1 MLLHRK
7 EGRIMAKKLHNM
19 TTDERIA
26 YFAKEREKERIQRRN
41 RVGKLSIEQRV
52 AVIKVH
58 ELLDSI
64 LDTALYPDMGGIKMV
79 SAYDLQELSDAKD
92 TLEHQFNLNS

>member
-1 MLLHRK
+1 
-7 EGRIMAKKLHNM
+7 MAKKLHNM

-26 YFAKEREKERIQRRN
+26 YFEKEREKEKSERAVKIN
-41 RVGKLSIEQRV
+41 KLSYHQRV
-52 AVIKVH
+52 AVIKVN

>member
-1 MLLHRK
+1 MP
-7 EGRIMAKKLHNM
+7 KKLHNM

-41 RVGKLSIEQRV
+41 RIGKLSIEQRA
-52 AVIKVH
+52 AVIKVN
-58 ELLDSI
+58 ELLDKVI
-64 LDTALYPDMGGIKMV
+64 DIALYPDMGGIKMV

-92 TLEHQFNLNS
+92 TMEFEFNLNGRS

>member
-1 MLLHRK
+1 
-7 EGRIMAKKLHNM
+7 MAKKLHNM

-64 LDTALYPDMGGIKMV
+64 LDIALYPDMGGIKMV

>member
-1 MLLHRK
+1 MSKK
-7 EGRIMAKKLHNM
+7 EYHNM
-19 TTDERIA
+19 TPKQRMSYWE
-26 YFAKEREKERIQRRN
+26 EVREKERIQRRN
-41 RVGKLSIEQRV
+41 RIGKLSIDQRA

-64 LDTALYPDMGGIKMV
+64 LDTALYPDMGGVRAV

-92 TLEHQFNLNS
+92 VLQFQFNLKGE

>member
-1 MLLHRK
+1 
-7 EGRIMAKKLHNM
+7 MAKKLHNM

-26 YFAKEREKERIQRRN
+26 YFEKEREKECIQRRN
-41 RVGKLSIEQRV
+41 RIGKLSIEQRA
-52 AVIKVH
+52 AVIKVN

-64 LDTALYPDMGGIKMV
+64 IDIALYPDMGGIKMV

-92 TLEHQFNLNS
+92 TMEFQFNLNK

>member
-1 MLLHRK
+1 
-7 EGRIMAKKLHNM
+7 MAKKLHNM
-19 TTDERIA
+19 TMDERME

-92 TLEHQFNLNS
+92 TLQFQFNLKGE

>member
-1 MLLHRK
+1 
-7 EGRIMAKKLHNM
+7 M

-26 YFAKEREKERIQRRN
+26 YFEKEREKERIQRRN
-41 RVGKLSIEQRV
+41 RIGKLSIDQRA
-52 AVIKVH
+52 AVIKVN

-92 TLEHQFNLNS
+92 ALEHQFNLNS

>member
-1 MLLHRK
+1 
-7 EGRIMAKKLHNM
+7 MAKKLHNM
-19 TTDERIA
+19 TTDERIT

-41 RVGKLSIEQRV
+41 RIGKLSIEQRV

-92 TLEHQFNLNS
+92 TLQHQFNLNS